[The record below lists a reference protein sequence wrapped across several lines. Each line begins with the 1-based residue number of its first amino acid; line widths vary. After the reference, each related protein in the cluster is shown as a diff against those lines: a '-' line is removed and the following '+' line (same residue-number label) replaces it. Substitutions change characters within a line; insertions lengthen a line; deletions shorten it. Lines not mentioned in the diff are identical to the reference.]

1 MKLPFIIIFD
11 IDQTII
17 GDISTCVK
25 ETSIVELLY
34 KLCIKEKDLSAKCPK
49 HDLIDLQDELNGGLL
64 RPNAR
69 DFITYCQKKFK
80 HLEVFFY
87 TNSSYGWTNTVLVR
101 EIEKALQFKANRPL
115 FTREDSLV
123 ESTKTISNIY
133 PLIQKSLIKKYPL
146 FKETKHAQKVFSEQM
161 IFIDDIKDNLY
172 DFTSR
177 QIVCPEY
184 NFRPYYDITEKII
197 NKYNLPASL
206 FDNTEVLE
214 YLAEKHVPIY
224 NKNGSI
230 HQASKEFSIIDH
242 LYLSKY
248 SDVINANLKP
258 DTFFI
263 DMIATF
269 EKITVF
275 TDKEIEK
282 INKALVPPDTLTN
295 QKGGRKAPVLKK
307 QK

>member
-11 IDQTII
+11 IDQTLI
-17 GDISTCVK
+17 GNISHCLT
-25 ETSIVELLY
+25 ETNVVEMLY
-34 KLCIKEKDLSAKCPK
+34 KICIKEKDLSAKCPK
-49 HDLIDLQDELNGGLL
+49 HDLIDLQDELKGGLL

-80 HLEVFFY
+80 HLEIFFY
-87 TNSSYGWTNTVLVR
+87 TNSTYGWTNRVLVR

-123 ESTKTISNIY
+123 GYAKTITNIY

-146 FKETKHAQKVFSEQM
+146 FKDAKHAQKVFSEQM
-161 IFIDDIKDNLY
+161 LFIDDITDNVY

-184 NFRPYYDITEKII
+184 KFRSYYDIPEKII

-214 YLAEKHVPIY
+214 YLAKEYVPIY

-230 HQASKEFSIIDH
+230 HQANKEFFIINH
-242 LYLSKY
+242 LYMSKY
-248 SDVINANLKP
+248 NEVTNANLTP

-263 DMIATF
+263 DMIAAF
-269 EKITVF
+269 EKISVF

-282 INKALVPPDTLTN
+282 LNKAL
-295 QKGGRKAPVLKK
+295 AP
-307 QK
+307 